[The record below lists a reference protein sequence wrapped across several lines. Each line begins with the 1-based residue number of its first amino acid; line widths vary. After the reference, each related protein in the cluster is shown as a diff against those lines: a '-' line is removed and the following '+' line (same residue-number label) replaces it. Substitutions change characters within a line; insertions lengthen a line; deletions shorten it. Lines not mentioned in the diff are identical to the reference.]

1 MFCPLL
7 WLSAALTEHSV
18 LPGELKDKA
27 AADGVEVGLES
38 FPYREG
44 DKGFKEYPAF
54 S

>member
-1 MFCPLL
+1 MFCTLL
-7 WLSAALTEHSV
+7 LLSEALAV